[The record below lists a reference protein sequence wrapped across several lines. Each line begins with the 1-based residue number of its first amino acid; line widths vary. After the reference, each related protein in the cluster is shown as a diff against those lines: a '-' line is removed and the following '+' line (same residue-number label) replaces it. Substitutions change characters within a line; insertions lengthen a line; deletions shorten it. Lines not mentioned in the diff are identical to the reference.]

1 METIDDV
8 VAVLSNGTYSPAYI
22 AAWLSSDTET
32 IIGLLESRPDLFR
45 VEGFEWKLVAPSY
58 LHLFE
63 KYEQRKETP
72 PSLEEL
78 ESNEENL

>member
-45 VEGFEWKLVAPSY
+45 VEGSEWKLVARATSTSSRSMNSVRKH
-58 LHLFE
+58 LHPW
-63 KYEQRKETP
+63 R
-72 PSLEEL
+72 S
-78 ESNEENL
+78 